1 MGEPVLTFYGEA
13 VTQYT
18 ARLDVGAYDV
28 RNRRKLGS
36 GWSTPVSFTN
46 LNADPNT
53 RAAIAPYLG
62 RIAQGLGERG
72 RG

>member
-1 MGEPVLTFYGEA
+1 MCI
-13 VTQYT
+13 
-18 ARLDVGAYDV
+18 RDS
-28 RNRRKLGS
+28 GS